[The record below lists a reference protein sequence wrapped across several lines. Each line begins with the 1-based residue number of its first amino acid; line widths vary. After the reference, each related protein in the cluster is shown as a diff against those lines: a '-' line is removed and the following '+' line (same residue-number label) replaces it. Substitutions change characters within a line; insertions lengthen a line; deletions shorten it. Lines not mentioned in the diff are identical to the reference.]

1 MFCNQ
6 CGKEVPNNANVC
18 PYCGKALKQGQVSGG
33 QQPSYEQDSVQS
45 TMSMPSP
52 EPSMGMQGGSYQT
65 RRRRAG
71 IDNIFSSLLYDRT
84 LGTGLEFALWCTV
97 CVLVVLAL
105 IAVATVDR
113 EIIGRLA
120 GNFRA
125 LWIMVML
132 MGAGMGTGM
141 VFRKMKP
148 VMILAGLTVFQFI
161 LLIPYYMVVG
171 GLVDDYNGEVP
182 GILTA
187 LFILLLLAGIGV
199 VACGCVQFFTRFR
212 MGLVVSIISMS
223 SAFLAFVLSMC
234 LYFAPE
240 EHRWYRSAYSDASF
254 ALGSVAYVGICLV
267 VAAYTALFFFGL
279 IENKRD
285 KIYVIQGNAGMGRM
299 PSFQPGL
306 QCLQGNYMGQTLYLQ
321 GQELTLGSAY
331 GVHILIQ
338 DPYISERHCSIRFN
352 MASGYYEILDSSSS
366 GVFLSNG
373 MRLQQGVYSSVR
385 RGEVICIG
393 SMGQQFRLM

>member
-18 PYCGKALKQGQVSGG
+18 PYCGKTLKQGQISGG
-33 QQPSYEQDSVQS
+33 QPFY
-45 TMSMPSP
+45 PP
-52 EPSMGMQGGSYQT
+52 

-84 LGTGLEFALWCTV
+84 LGIGLEFALWCTV
-97 CVLVVLAL
+97 CVLVLLAL

-113 EIIGRLA
+113 EIIGRRLA

-132 MGAGMGTGM
+132 MGAGLGTGM

-148 VMILAGLTVFQFI
+148 VVILAGLTVFQFI
-161 LLIPYYMVVG
+161 LLIPYYLVVG
-171 GLVDDYNGEVP
+171 GMVDDYNGGVP

-212 MGLVVSIISMS
+212 MGLVVSILSMS
-223 SAFLAFVLSMC
+223 SAFLTLVLSMC

-254 ALGSVAYVGICLV
+254 ALGSVAYVGICFV
-267 VAAYTALFFFGL
+267 AAAYTALFFFGL

-299 PSFQPGL
+299 SSFQPGL
-306 QCLQGNYMGQTLYLQ
+306 QCLQGSYMGQTIYLQ

-338 DPYISERHCSIRFN
+338 DPYISKRHCSIRFN
-352 MASGYYEILDSSSS
+352 MASGYYEILDSSSN